1 LIIRSDLIIES
12 QRRYK
17 LSGET
22 LFVFIVLFVTII
34 LFVSDRLRLDIVAIL
49 VILALMLS
57 GLLSSK
63 ESLAGFGDPV
73 VILIAGLFVVGEGLF
88 RTGVAFAIG
97 NWLMR
102 AGGTSETRMMI
113 LLMLVV
119 AGLSAFMSSTGAVAI
134 FIPVS
139 LNLAAKAGIQP
150 SRLLMPIAF
159 ASLIGGMLTLIGTPP
174 NLVVSTQL
182 TREGLAGFGFFEFT
196 PIGLLVLI
204 TGIVYMVF
212 WGRKRLLQEI
222 SEPRKSVKN
231 RLSLRDLIEA
241 YDIFDRF
248 HRLRITGNSAIAG
261 VTVGQALLQTR
272 YGVAVLG
279 IERQQQRRT
288 RIMPAGT
295 QTELKVTDIILVV
308 DMAGEL
314 DRLLQTEKLEDLNI
328 EKEYGRFAAQEL
340 GMAEVLLT
348 PRSTLIGRTLS
359 KTRFRQRYGLTVL
372 GILRNGTPI
381 KGNLDQTKL
390 LFGDSMLVGG
400 VWRKIALLQ
409 DEHENF
415 LVLNLP
421 REMDE
426 IAPNRDKAPWAL
438 GIIGAMLVLMTFKLV
453 PSVAAVL
460 LAALMM
466 VFTGCVS
473 MKNAYASINW
483 ESLVLIAGML
493 PMATAL
499 EKTGGIQLIVNGL
512 VGSLG
517 EMGPLALMTG
527 LFLLTSIFSQVIS
540 NTATTV
546 LVAPIATM
554 AAANME
560 ISPYPL
566 LMTVAIAASTA
577 FSTPVASPVNTL
589 VLGPGGYKFIDFV
602 KIGIPLQL
610 LVMVLALLAVPML
623 FPLR

>member
-1 LIIRSDLIIES
+1 LA
-12 QRRYK
+12 
-17 LSGET
+17 GET
-22 LFVFIVLFVTII
+22 LFVFLILFVTII
-34 LFVSDRLRLDIVAIL
+34 LFVSDRLRLDVVAIL

-57 GLLSSK
+57 GLLSSN
-63 ESLAGFGDPV
+63 EALAGFGDPV

-139 LNLAAKAGIQP
+139 LNLAAKADIQP

-182 TREGLAGFGFFEFT
+182 TREGLEGFGFFEFT

-212 WGRKRLLQEI
+212 WGRKRLLQGI
-222 SEPRKSVKN
+222 SEPRKPVKN

-248 HRLRITGNSAIAG
+248 HRLRITGDSAIAG
-261 VTVGQALLQTR
+261 MTVAQSLLRTR
-272 YGVAVLG
+272 YGVTVLG
-279 IERQQQRRT
+279 VERQQQQRRT
-288 RIMPAGT
+288 RIMPART
-295 QTELKVTDIILVV
+295 QTELKVGDIVLVV
-308 DMAGEL
+308 DTAGEL
-314 DRLLQTEKLEDLNI
+314 DRIVQDEKLENLNI

-359 KTRFRQRYGLTVL
+359 KNRFRQRYGLTVL
-372 GILRNGTPI
+372 GILRNGTPL
-381 KGNLDQTKL
+381 KGNLVQTKL
-390 LFGDSMLVGG
+390 LFGDAVLVGG

-438 GIIGAMLVLMTFKLV
+438 GIIGGMLVLMTFKLM

-466 VFTGCVS
+466 VFTRCVS

-517 EMGPLALMTG
+517 ELGPLALMTG

-589 VLGPGGYKFIDFV
+589 VLGPGGYKFNDFV

-610 LVMVLALLAVPML
+610 LVMVLTLLAVPML
-623 FPLR
+623 FPLK

>member
-1 LIIRSDLIIES
+1 MA
-12 QRRYK
+12 
-17 LSGET
+17 GET
-22 LFVFIVLFVTII
+22 LFVFLILFVTII
-34 LFVSDRLRLDIVAIL
+34 LFVSDRLRLDVVAIL

-57 GLLSSK
+57 GLLSSN
-63 ESLAGFGDPV
+63 EALAGFGDPV

-182 TREGLAGFGFFEFT
+182 TREGLEGFGFFEFT

-212 WGRKRLLQEI
+212 WGRKRLFQDI
-222 SEPRKSVKN
+222 SESRKPVKN

-241 YDIFDRF
+241 YDIYDRF
-248 HRLRITGNSAIAG
+248 HRLRITGESAIAG
-261 VTVGQALLQTR
+261 MTVAQALLRSR
-272 YGVAVLG
+272 YGVTVLG

-288 RIMPAGT
+288 KIMPAGT
-295 QTELKVTDIILVV
+295 QTELRVADTLLVV
-308 DMAGEL
+308 DTAGEL
-314 DRLLQTEKLEDLNI
+314 DRIVRTEKLEDLHI
-328 EKEYGRFAAQEL
+328 EKEYGSFAAQEL

-359 KTRFRQRYGLTVL
+359 KNRFRQRYGLTVL
-372 GILRNGTPI
+372 GILRNGTPL
-381 KGNLDQTKL
+381 KGNLVQTKL
-390 LFGDSMLVGG
+390 LFGDSVLVGG
-400 VWRKIALLQ
+400 LWRKIALLQ

-438 GIIGAMLVLMTFKLV
+438 GIIGGMLLLMTFKLM

-466 VFTGCVS
+466 VFTRCVS

-499 EKTGGIQLIVNGL
+499 EKTGGIELIVNGL

-517 EMGPLALMTG
+517 ELGPLALMTG

-589 VLGPGGYKFIDFV
+589 VLGPGGYKFNDFV

-610 LVMVLALLAVPML
+610 LVMVLTLLAVPML

>member
-1 LIIRSDLIIES
+1 MA
-12 QRRYK
+12 
-17 LSGET
+17 GET
-22 LFVFIVLFVTII
+22 LFVFLILFVTII
-34 LFVSDRLRLDIVAIL
+34 LFVSDRLRLDVVAIL

-57 GLLSSK
+57 GLLSSN
-63 ESLAGFGDPV
+63 EALAGFGDPV

-139 LNLAAKAGIQP
+139 LNLAAKADIQP

-182 TREGLAGFGFFEFT
+182 TREGLEGFGFFEFT

-212 WGRKRLLQEI
+212 WGRKRLLQGI
-222 SEPRKSVKN
+222 SEPRKPVKN

-248 HRLRITGNSAIAG
+248 HRLRITGDSAIAG
-261 VTVGQALLQTR
+261 MTVAQSLLRTR
-272 YGVAVLG
+272 YGVTVLG
-279 IERQQQRRT
+279 IERQQQQRRT
-288 RIMPAGT
+288 RIMPART
-295 QTELKVTDIILVV
+295 QTELKVGDIVLVV
-308 DMAGEL
+308 DTAGEL
-314 DRLLQTEKLEDLNI
+314 DRIVQDEKLENLNI

-359 KTRFRQRYGLTVL
+359 KNRFRQRYGLTVL
-372 GILRNGTPI
+372 GILRNGTPL
-381 KGNLDQTKL
+381 KGNLVQTKL
-390 LFGDSMLVGG
+390 LFGDAVLVGG

-438 GIIGAMLVLMTFKLV
+438 GIIGGMLVLMTFKLM

-466 VFTGCVS
+466 VFTRCVS

-517 EMGPLALMTG
+517 ELGPLALMTG

-589 VLGPGGYKFIDFV
+589 VLGPGGYKFNDFV

-610 LVMVLALLAVPML
+610 LVMVLTLLAVPML
-623 FPLR
+623 FPLK

>member
-1 LIIRSDLIIES
+1 MAQSL
-12 QRRYK
+12 
-17 LSGET
+17 
-22 LFVFIVLFVTII
+22 
-34 LFVSDRLRLDIVAIL
+34 LR
-49 VILALMLS
+49 
-57 GLLSSK
+57 
-63 ESLAGFGDPV
+63 
-73 VILIAGLFVVGEGLF
+73 
-88 RTGVAFAIG
+88 
-97 NWLMR
+97 
-102 AGGTSETRMMI
+102 
-113 LLMLVV
+113 
-119 AGLSAFMSSTGAVAI
+119 
-134 FIPVS
+134 
-139 LNLAAKAGIQP
+139 
-150 SRLLMPIAF
+150 
-159 ASLIGGMLTLIGTPP
+159 
-174 NLVVSTQL
+174 
-182 TREGLAGFGFFEFT
+182 
-196 PIGLLVLI
+196 
-204 TGIVYMVF
+204 
-212 WGRKRLLQEI
+212 
-222 SEPRKSVKN
+222 
-231 RLSLRDLIEA
+231 
-241 YDIFDRF
+241 
-248 HRLRITGNSAIAG
+248 
-261 VTVGQALLQTR
+261 TR
-272 YGVAVLG
+272 YGVTVLG

-295 QTELKVTDIILVV
+295 QTELKVGDIILVV
-308 DMAGEL
+308 DTAGEL
-314 DRLLQTEKLEDLNI
+314 DRIVQNEKLEDLNI

-359 KTRFRQRYGLTVL
+359 KNRFRQRYGLTVL
-372 GILRNGTPI
+372 GILRNGTPL
-381 KGNLDQTKL
+381 KGNLVQTKL
-390 LFGDSMLVGG
+390 LFGDSVLVGG
-400 VWRKIALLQ
+400 VWQKIALLQ

-438 GIIGAMLVLMTFKLV
+438 GIIGGMLVLMTFKLM

-466 VFTGCVS
+466 VFTRCVS

-517 EMGPLALMTG
+517 ELGPIALMTG

-589 VLGPGGYKFIDFV
+589 VLGPGGYKFNDFV

-610 LVMVLALLAVPML
+610 LVMVLTLLAVPML
-623 FPLR
+623 FPLK

>member
-1 LIIRSDLIIES
+1 LA
-12 QRRYK
+12 
-17 LSGET
+17 GET
-22 LFVFIVLFVTII
+22 LFVFLILFVTIM
-34 LFVSDRLRLDIVAIL
+34 LFVSDRLRLDVVAIL

-57 GLLSSK
+57 GLLSSN
-63 ESLAGFGDPV
+63 EALAGFGDPV

-182 TREGLAGFGFFEFT
+182 TREGLEGFGFFEFT

-212 WGRKRLLQEI
+212 WGRKRLFQDI
-222 SEPRKSVKN
+222 SESRKPVKN

-241 YDIFDRF
+241 YDIYDRF
-248 HRLRITGNSAIAG
+248 HRLRITGESAIAG
-261 VTVGQALLQTR
+261 MTVAQALLRSR
-272 YGVAVLG
+272 YGVTVLG

-288 RIMPAGT
+288 KIMPART
-295 QTELKVTDIILVV
+295 QTELRVADTLLVV
-308 DMAGEL
+308 DTAGEL
-314 DRLLQTEKLEDLNI
+314 DRIVRTEKLEDLHI
-328 EKEYGRFAAQEL
+328 EKEYGSFAAQEL

-359 KTRFRQRYGLTVL
+359 KNRFRQRYGLTVL
-372 GILRNGTPI
+372 GILRNGTPL
-381 KGNLDQTKL
+381 KGNLVQTKL
-390 LFGDSMLVGG
+390 LFGDSVLVGG
-400 VWRKIALLQ
+400 LWRKIALLQ

-438 GIIGAMLVLMTFKLV
+438 GIIGGMLLLMTFKLM

-466 VFTGCVS
+466 VFTRCVS

-493 PMATAL
+493 PIW
-499 EKTGGIQLIVNGL
+499 K
-512 VGSLG
+512 
-517 EMGPLALMTG
+517 
-527 LFLLTSIFSQVIS
+527 FH
-540 NTATTV
+540 
-546 LVAPIATM
+546 PI
-554 AAANME
+554 
-560 ISPYPL
+560 PY
-566 LMTVAIAASTA
+566 
-577 FSTPVASPVNTL
+577 
-589 VLGPGGYKFIDFV
+589 
-602 KIGIPLQL
+602 
-610 LVMVLALLAVPML
+610 
-623 FPLR
+623 

>member
-1 LIIRSDLIIES
+1 LT
-12 QRRYK
+12 
-17 LSGET
+17 GET
-22 LFVFIVLFVTII
+22 LFVFLVLFVTII
-34 LFVSDRLRLDIVAIL
+34 LFVSDRLRLDVVAIL

-57 GLLSSK
+57 HLLSSK
-63 ESLAGFGDPV
+63 EALAGFGDPV

-88 RTGVAFAIG
+88 RTGVAFSIG
-97 NWLMR
+97 NWLMQ
-102 AGGTSETRMMI
+102 AGGTSETRLMI

-139 LNLAAKAGIQP
+139 LNLAAKASIQP

-182 TREGLAGFGFFEFT
+182 TREGLEGFGFFEFT
-196 PIGLLVLI
+196 PIGLLVLT

-212 WGRKRLLQEI
+212 WGRNKLRQEI
-222 SEPRKSVKN
+222 SEPRKAVKN
-231 RLSLRDLIEA
+231 RLSLRNLIET
-241 YDIFDRF
+241 YDILDRF
-248 HRLRITGNSAIAG
+248 HRLRITRNSAIAG
-261 VTVGQALLQTR
+261 MTVAQALLRTR
-272 YGVAVLG
+272 YGVTVLG

-295 QTELKVTDIILVV
+295 RTELKVADIILVV

-314 DRLLQTEKLEDLNI
+314 DRLLQTEKLEDLDI
-328 EKEYGRFAAQEL
+328 EMEYGRFAAQEL

-372 GILRNGTPI
+372 GILRNGTPL
-381 KGNLDQTKL
+381 KGNLVQTKL
-390 LFGDSMLVGG
+390 LFGDAVLVGG
-400 VWRKIALLQ
+400 VWPRIALLQ

-426 IAPNRDKAPWAL
+426 IAPNRDRAPWAL
-438 GIIGAMLVLMTFKLV
+438 GIIAGMLMLMTFKLM

-466 VFTGCVS
+466 IFTRCVS

-499 EKTGGIQLIVNGL
+499 EKTGGIQLIVDGL

-517 EMGPLALMTG
+517 EVGPLALMTG

-610 LVMVLALLAVPML
+610 LVMVLTLLAVPML
-623 FPLR
+623 FPLK